1 MLGLE
6 LAAQAR
12 ARFFAGLERLR
23 VGAEFHLDRLEG
35 EAKAAIAQLAF
46 EQVEGFAAP
55 AEAAEHPHGLGPVA
69 FGQQGA
75 QGGDDRRGRMA
86 PQGGGADQHGIA
98 AADRLEQLVG
108 RGEFTVDALHP
119 HARAGDAAGDRIG
132 DGGRVAIGAGE
143 QQRHREAGPLLGFAP
158 AAVLE
163 QQTAPALGDGGA
175 MARGDRA
182 DRQVI
187 EPVEHR
193 FHLAGHGGHQA
204 VVEVAAVL
212 FVAAA
217 VGFGPVLTTQ
227 VGGEELATH
236 Q

>member
-1 MLGLE
+1 MG
-6 LAAQAR
+6 
-12 ARFFAGLERLR
+12 

-46 EQVEGFAAP
+46 EQVEGFTAP
-55 AEAAEHPHGLGPVA
+55 AEAPEHPHGLGPVA

-75 QGGDDRRGRMA
+75 QGRDDRRGRVA
-86 PQGGGADQHGIA
+86 AEGRRADQHGIA
-98 AADRLEQLVG
+98 AADRLEQVLG

-119 HARAGDAAGDRIG
+119 HARASDAAGDRIG
-132 DGGRVAIGAGE
+132 DGGRVAIGASE

-158 AAVLE
+158 AAVLQ

-175 MARGDRA
+175 MARRNRA

-193 FHLAGHGGHQA
+193 FHLAGHRRHQA

-217 VGFGPVLTTQ
+217 VGFGPVLATE
-227 VGGEELATH
+227 VGGEELAAH
-236 Q
+236 E